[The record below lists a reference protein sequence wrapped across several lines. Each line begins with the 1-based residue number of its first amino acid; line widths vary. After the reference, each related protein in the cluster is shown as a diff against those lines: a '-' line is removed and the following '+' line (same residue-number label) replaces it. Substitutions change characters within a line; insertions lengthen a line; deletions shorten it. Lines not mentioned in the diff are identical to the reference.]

1 MGDGIDLE
9 ENIEVL
15 KCRYQVDSW
24 LGGSGAL
31 TSQNDM

>member
-1 MGDGIDLE
+1 MGEGIDLE

-24 LGGSGAL
+24 LGESEAL